1 MNAKRNTADNLP
13 SLLPL
18 LAAAKVR
25 VVMIRPGARFLHP
38 IQAPATH
45 ACPRGRELS
54 HITVN

>member
-13 SLLPL
+13 YPALL
-18 LAAAKVR
+18 LAAVR
-25 VVMIRPGARFLHP
+25 AHAVMIRPGARLVHP

-45 ACPRGRELS
+45 ACPQGRELS

>member
-1 MNAKRNTADNLP
+1 MNAKRNTADNLTCP
-13 SLLPL
+13 TLL
-18 LAAAKVR
+18 LAAASAHA
-25 VVMIRPGARFLHP
+25 VVIRPGARFLHP